1 MHAHQAHP
9 TAQRSGAQ
17 TGAVGQGLNGSTST
31 DTATGPSVAGRL
43 AVGLG
48 LLAVG
53 LAVGA
58 LWLWWPLA
66 GEGTVPARIADAL
79 SITVSLPSAVM
90 GALICA
96 RQPRNRIGWLLLA
109 GGLSGTGFLLGSVY
123 AARYGR
129 QGLLEV
135 PVAWITTWLLVPAI
149 AAGMFL
155 LLLYP
160 TGRLV
165 SRRWRPVAWAAAVS
179 GILAVP
185 AVALAPEFADPA
197 VWDPIGQGGAGSEF
211 LAKTIESGAVIA
223 ALVMLTL
230 TVLLL
235 ASLASLAV
243 RFRHARGTVR
253 QQLKWLVYA
262 MSLAMVAQL
271 VPPLS
276 WWTQGILP
284 SLGLWGLPI
293 AIAVAILRYHLYDI
307 DLLINR
313 TLVYGLL
320 SATLG
325 LGYAGVV
332 LILGQLSGGI
342 SAEPPSWAIAAA
354 TLTVAALFRPARRRI
369 QQGVDRRFNRRRYD
383 AVKTMEA
390 YTERLR
396 DHLDL
401 DALTAELLAVVDHTV
416 EPTRV
421 SLWLKPEVPLA
432 GHSPAVGR
440 RLSGRA
446 RSNRTA
452 S

>member
-1 MHAHQAHP
+1 
-9 TAQRSGAQ
+9 
-17 TGAVGQGLNGSTST
+17 V
-31 DTATGPSVAGRL
+31 
-43 AVGLG
+43 
-48 LLAVG
+48 
-53 LAVGA
+53 
-58 LWLWWPLA
+58 
-66 GEGTVPARIADAL
+66 
-79 SITVSLPSAVM
+79 
-90 GALICA
+90 
-96 RQPRNRIGWLLLA
+96 
-109 GGLSGTGFLLGSVY
+109 VY

-135 PVAWITTWLLVPAI
+135 PVAWMATWLWVPGFVAVLFI
-149 AAGMFL
+149 

-165 SRRWRPVAWAAAVS
+165 SRRWLPVAWAAAVW
-179 GILAVP
+179 GILAIP
-185 AVALAPEFADPA
+185 ATAMAPEFANPA
-197 VWDPIGQGGAGSEF
+197 LWDQVGRGGAGSEF
-211 LAKTIESGAVIA
+211 LAKTIESGAVIG
-223 ALVMLTL
+223 ALVILTL
-230 TVLLL
+230 IGVLL
-235 ASLASLAV
+235 ASLVSLAV
-243 RFRHARGTVR
+243 RLRHARGTVR

-262 MSLAMVAQL
+262 MSLAVVAQL

-332 LILGQLSGGI
+332 LILGQLFGGI

-401 DALTAELLAVVDHTV
+401 DAVTAELLAVVDHTV

-446 RSNRTA
+446 RSSRTA
-452 S
+452 T

>member
-1 MHAHQAHP
+1 
-9 TAQRSGAQ
+9 
-17 TGAVGQGLNGSTST
+17 
-31 DTATGPSVAGRL
+31 
-43 AVGLG
+43 
-48 LLAVG
+48 
-53 LAVGA
+53 VGA

-66 GEGTVPARIADAL
+66 REGTVPARIADAL
-79 SITVSLPSAVM
+79 SITVGVPSAVM
-90 GALICA
+90 AALICA
-96 RQPRNRIGWLLLA
+96 RQPWNRIGWLLLA
-109 GGLSGTGFLLGSVY
+109 GGLSTNGFFLGVVY

-129 QGLLEV
+129 QSLLEV
-135 PVAWITTWLLVPAI
+135 PVAWMATWLWVPAFV
-149 AAGMFL
+149 AVMFI

-165 SRRWRPVAWAAAVS
+165 SRHWRPVAWAAAVW
-179 GILAVP
+179 GVLAVP
-185 AVALAPEFADPA
+185 AVALAPEFANPA
-197 VWDPIGQGGAGSEF
+197 LWDPLGQGGVGGEF

-223 ALVMLTL
+223 ASVMLTL
-230 TVLLL
+230 IVLVMV
-235 ASLASLAV
+235 SLVSLAV

-262 MSLAMVAQL
+262 MCLAVVVQL

-284 SLGLWGLPI
+284 WLGNWGLPI
-293 AIAVAILRYHLYDI
+293 AVAVAILRHHLYDI

-320 SATLG
+320 TAILG
-325 LGYAGVV
+325 LGYAAVV
-332 LILGQLSGGI
+332 LGLGRLLGRDS
-342 SAEPPSWAIAAA
+342 SLVVAAA
-354 TLTVAALFRPARRRI
+354 TLAVAAVFQPARRRI
-369 QQGVDRRFNRRRYD
+369 QQAVDRRFNRRRYD

-396 DHLDL
+396 DHVDL

-421 SLWLKPEVPLA
+421 SLWLKPEGTRA
-432 GHSPAVGR
+432 GHPAADGR
-440 RLSGRA
+440 RQSGRA

>member
-1 MHAHQAHP
+1 MRAHQAHP

-17 TGAVGQGLNGSTST
+17 TGAVGPGLNGSTST
-31 DTATGPSVAGRL
+31 ETATRSGVAGRL

-66 GEGTVPARIADAL
+66 GEGTVPERIADAL
-79 SITVSLPSAVM
+79 SITVSAPSAVM
-90 GALICA
+90 GALICV
-96 RQPRNRIGWLLLA
+96 RQPWNRIGWLLLA
-109 GGLSGTGFLLGSVY
+109 GGLSGGAHLTGAVY
-123 AARYGR
+123 AARYGH
-129 QGLLEV
+129 QDLLHL
-135 PVAWITTWLLVPAI
+135 PVAWITTWLFVPAF
-149 AAGMFL
+149 AAVMFI

-165 SRRWRPVAWAAAVS
+165 SRRWRPVAWAVVVW
-179 GILAVP
+179 GVLGVP

-197 VWDPIGQGGAGSEF
+197 LWDPIGQGGAGSEF
-211 LAKTIESGAVIA
+211 LARTIESGAVIA

-230 TVLLL
+230 IVLLA

-262 MSLAMVAQL
+262 MCLAMAAQL

-284 SLGLWGLPI
+284 WLGNWGLPI
-293 AIAVAILRYHLYDI
+293 AIAVAILRHHLYDI

-325 LGYAGVV
+325 LGYVGVV
-332 LILGQLSGGI
+332 LVLGQLFGGI
-342 SAEPPSWAIAAA
+342 SGEPPSWAIAAA
-354 TLTVAALFRPARRRI
+354 TLAVAALVQPAHRRI

-421 SLWLKPEVPLA
+421 SLWLKPEVPLT
-432 GHSPAVGR
+432 GHSPAVER

-446 RSNRTA
+446 RSSRTA
-452 S
+452 P

>member
-1 MHAHQAHP
+1 MRAHEAHP

-31 DTATGPSVAGRL
+31 ETATRSGVAGRL

-66 GEGTVPARIADAL
+66 GEGTVPERIADAL
-79 SITVSLPSAVM
+79 SITVGVPSAVM

-96 RQPRNRIGWLLLA
+96 RQPRNRMGWLLLA

-129 QGLLEV
+129 QGLPGV
-135 PVAWITTWLLVPAI
+135 PVAWITTWFFV
-149 AAGMFL
+149 AAFAAVMFL

-165 SRRWRPVAWAAAVS
+165 SRRWRPVVWAVVVWGVLGVA
-179 GILAVP
+179 
-185 AVALAPEFADPA
+185 AVALAPEFANPA
-197 VWDPIGQGGAGSEF
+197 LWDPIGQSGGGEF
-211 LAKTIESGAVIA
+211 LAKTIKSGAVIA

-230 TVLLL
+230 IVLLV

-262 MSLAMVAQL
+262 MCLAVVAQL

-293 AIAVAILRYHLYDI
+293 AIAVAVLRYHLYDI

-332 LILGQLSGGI
+332 LILGQLFGGI

-401 DALTAELLAVVDHTV
+401 DAVTAELLAVVDHTV

-446 RSNRTA
+446 RSSRTA

>member
-1 MHAHQAHP
+1 
-9 TAQRSGAQ
+9 
-17 TGAVGQGLNGSTST
+17 
-31 DTATGPSVAGRL
+31 
-43 AVGLG
+43 
-48 LLAVG
+48 
-53 LAVGA
+53 
-58 LWLWWPLA
+58 
-66 GEGTVPARIADAL
+66 
-79 SITVSLPSAVM
+79 
-90 GALICA
+90 
-96 RQPRNRIGWLLLA
+96 
-109 GGLSGTGFLLGSVY
+109 
-123 AARYGR
+123 
-129 QGLLEV
+129 
-135 PVAWITTWLLVPAI
+135 
-149 AAGMFL
+149 MFL

-165 SRRWRPVAWAAAVS
+165 SRRWRPVAWAVVVS
-179 GILAVP
+179 GVLAVP
-185 AVALAPEFADPA
+185 AVALAPEFANPA
-197 VWDPIGQGGAGSEF
+197 VWDPIGRGGAGGEF
-211 LAKTIESGAVIA
+211 LVKTIESGAVIA
-223 ALVMLTL
+223 ALVILTL
-230 TVLLL
+230 TVLLMV
-235 ASLASLAV
+235 SLVSLAV
-243 RFRHARGTVR
+243 RFRHARGVVR

-262 MSLAMVAQL
+262 MSLAVVAQL

-276 WWTQGILP
+276 WWTRGILA

-332 LILGQLSGGI
+332 LILGQLFGGI

-354 TLTVAALFRPARRRI
+354 TLTVAALFRPVRRRI

-390 YTERLR
+390 FTERLR

-446 RSNRTA
+446 RSSRTA

>member
-1 MHAHQAHP
+1 MRAHQAHP

-31 DTATGPSVAGRL
+31 ETATRSSVAGRL
-43 AVGLG
+43 AVGIG

-53 LAVGA
+53 LALGA

-66 GEGTVPARIADAL
+66 GAGTVPERIADAL
-79 SITVSLPSAVM
+79 SITVGVPSAVM
-90 GALICA
+90 GALICV
-96 RQPRNRIGWLLLA
+96 RQPWNRISWLLLG
-109 GGLSGTGFLLGSVY
+109 GGLAGVGYQLGAVY
-123 AARYGR
+123 AARYGH
-129 QGLLEV
+129 QGLFHV
-135 PVAWITTWLLVPAI
+135 PVAWITTWLFVPAF
-149 AAGMFL
+149 AALMFI

-165 SRRWRPVAWAAAVS
+165 SRRWRPVAWAVVVW
-179 GILAVP
+179 GVLGVP
-185 AVALAPEFADPA
+185 AVALAPEFANPA
-197 VWDPIGQGGAGSEF
+197 LWDPIGQGGAGGEF

-230 TVLLL
+230 IVLLTV
-235 ASLASLAV
+235 SLVSLAV
-243 RFRHARGTVR
+243 RFRHARGVVR

-262 MSLAMVAQL
+262 MCLAMVVQL

-284 SLGLWGLPI
+284 WLGDWGLPI
-293 AIAVAILRYHLYDI
+293 AVAVAILRYHLYDI

-325 LGYAGVV
+325 LGYVGVV
-332 LILGQLSGGI
+332 LILGQLFGGI
-342 SAEPPSWAIAAA
+342 SGEPPSWAIAAA
-354 TLTVAALFRPARRRI
+354 TLAVAALVRPARRRI

-416 EPTRV
+416 EPTRL

-446 RSNRTA
+446 GSSRTA

>member
-1 MHAHQAHP
+1 MV
-9 TAQRSGAQ
+9 R
-17 TGAVGQGLNGSTST
+17 
-31 DTATGPSVAGRL
+31 VAGRL

-66 GEGTVPARIADAL
+66 REGTVPEHIADAL
-79 SITVSLPSAVM
+79 SITVGVPSAVM

-109 GGLSGTGFLLGSVY
+109 GGLSTSGFYLGVVY

-129 QGLLEV
+129 QNLLEV
-135 PVAWITTWLLVPAI
+135 PVAWMATWLWVPAFVAVLFI
-149 AAGMFL
+149 V
-155 LLLYP
+155 LLYP

-165 SRRWRPVAWAAAVS
+165 SRRWLPVAWAAALW
-179 GILAVP
+179 GILAIP
-185 AVALAPEFADPA
+185 ATALAPEFANPA
-197 VWDPIGQGGAGSEF
+197 LWDPLGQGGAGSEF
-211 LAKTIESGAVIA
+211 LAETIESGAVIA
-223 ALVMLTL
+223 ALVILTL
-230 TVLLL
+230 IGVLL
-235 ASLASLAV
+235 ASLVSLAV

-262 MSLAMVAQL
+262 MSLAVVAQL

-284 SLGLWGLPI
+284 WLGNWGLPI
-293 AIAVAILRYHLYDI
+293 AIAVAILRHHLYDI

-332 LILGQLSGGI
+332 LILGQLFGGVTGN
-342 SAEPPSWAIAAA
+342 PPSWAVAGA
-354 TLTVAALFRPARRRI
+354 TLAVAYVVRPARRRI
-369 QQGVDRRFNRRRYD
+369 QQAVDRRFNRRQFD
-383 AVKTMEA
+383 AVKTVEA
-390 YTERLR
+390 YAERLR

-401 DALTAELLAVVDHTV
+401 DVLAAELLAVVDHTV

-421 SLWLKPEVPLA
+421 SLWLKPEVTPA
-432 GHSPAVGR
+432 GPRPESEADSRDGHAQVRR
-440 RLSGRA
+440 RLD
-446 RSNRTA
+446 RSA
-452 S
+452 AAMPPSQHGG

>member
-1 MHAHQAHP
+1 MRAQQAHP
-9 TAQRSGAQ
+9 TAQRSGTQ
-17 TGAVGQGLNGSTST
+17 TGAVGQGLNGSAST
-31 DTATGPSVAGRL
+31 ETATRSGVAGRL

-79 SITVSLPSAVM
+79 SITVGVPSAVM

-96 RQPRNRIGWLLLA
+96 RQPWNRVGWLLLA
-109 GGLSGTGFLLGSVY
+109 GGLSTVGFYLGAVY

-129 QGLLEV
+129 QGLLHV
-135 PVAWITTWLLVPAI
+135 PVAWITTWLFVPAF
-149 AAGMFL
+149 AAVMFA

-165 SRRWRPVAWAAAVS
+165 SRRWRPVAWAAAAWGVL
-179 GILAVP
+179 GVP
-185 AVALAPEFADPA
+185 ALALAPEFANPA
-197 VWDPIGQGGAGSEF
+197 LWDPIGQGGGGGEF

-223 ALVMLTL
+223 ALVILTL
-230 TVLLL
+230 IVLLMVSL
-235 ASLASLAV
+235 VSLAL
-243 RFRHARGTVR
+243 RFRHARGVVR

-262 MSLAMVAQL
+262 MCLAMVVQL

-276 WWTQGILP
+276 SWTQGILP
-284 SLGLWGLPI
+284 WLGNWSFPI
-293 AIAVAILRYHLYDI
+293 AVAVAILRYHLYDI

-325 LGYAGVV
+325 LGYVGAV
-332 LILGQLSGGI
+332 LVLGQLFGGI
-342 SAEPPSWAIAAA
+342 SGEPPSWAIAAA
-354 TLTVAALFRPARRRI
+354 TLAVAALVQPARRRI
-369 QQGVDRRFNRRRYD
+369 QQAVDRRFNRRRYD
-383 AVKTMEA
+383 AAKTMEA
-390 YTERLR
+390 YSARLR

-401 DALTAELLAVVDHTV
+401 DALTAELLAVVDRTV

-421 SLWLKPEVPLA
+421 SLWLNPEVPPA
-432 GHSPAVGR
+432 GHRTAVGR
-440 RLSGRA
+440 RQSGRA
-446 RSNRTA
+446 HSNRAA

>member
-1 MHAHQAHP
+1 MRAHQAHP

-31 DTATGPSVAGRL
+31 ETATRSGVAGRL

-53 LAVGA
+53 LAMGA

-66 GEGTVPARIADAL
+66 GEGTVPERIADAL
-79 SITVSLPSAVM
+79 SITVGLPSALM
-90 GALICA
+90 GALICV
-96 RQPRNRIGWLLLA
+96 RQPRNRIGWLLLV
-109 GGLSGTGFLLGSVY
+109 GGLSTNGFFLGAVY
-123 AARYGR
+123 AARYGH
-129 QGLLEV
+129 QDLLHL
-135 PVAWITTWLLVPAI
+135 PVVWITTWLMVPAF
-149 AAGMFL
+149 AAVMFL
-155 LLLYP
+155 FLLYP

-165 SRRWRPVAWAAAVS
+165 SRRWRPVAWTVVVW
-179 GILAVP
+179 GVLGVP
-185 AVALAPEFADPA
+185 AMALAPEFTNPA
-197 VWDPIGQGGAGSEF
+197 VWDPLGQGGAGSEF
-211 LAKTIESGAVIA
+211 LAEMIESGAVIG
-223 ALVMLTL
+223 ALFILTL
-230 TVLLL
+230 IVLLMV
-235 ASLASLAV
+235 SLVSVAV

-253 QQLKWLVYA
+253 QQLKWLLYA
-262 MSLAMVAQL
+262 MCLALVVQL

-284 SLGLWGLPI
+284 WLGNWGLPI

-325 LGYAGVV
+325 LGYVGVV
-332 LILGQLSGGI
+332 LILGQLFGGI
-342 SAEPPSWAIAAA
+342 SGEPPSWAIAAA
-354 TLTVAALFRPARRRI
+354 TLAVAALVRPARRRI

-383 AVKTMEA
+383 AVKTVEA

-421 SLWLKPEVPLA
+421 SLWLKPEGPLA

-446 RSNRTA
+446 RSSRTA

>member
-1 MHAHQAHP
+1 MV
-9 TAQRSGAQ
+9 R
-17 TGAVGQGLNGSTST
+17 
-31 DTATGPSVAGRL
+31 VAGRL
-43 AVGLG
+43 AVGVG

-66 GEGTVPARIADAL
+66 REGTVPEHIADAL
-79 SITVSLPSAVM
+79 SITVGVPSAVM

-129 QGLLEV
+129 QGLLDV
-135 PVAWITTWLLVPAI
+135 PVAWITTWLFVPAC
-149 AAGMFL
+149 AAVMFL

-165 SRRWRPVAWAAAVS
+165 SRRWLPVAWAAAVW
-179 GILAVP
+179 GILAIP
-185 AVALAPEFADPA
+185 ATAMAPEFANPA
-197 VWDPIGQGGAGSEF
+197 LWDQVGRGGAGSEF
-211 LAKTIESGAVIA
+211 LAKTIESGAVIG
-223 ALVMLTL
+223 ALVILTL
-230 TVLLL
+230 IGVLL
-235 ASLASLAV
+235 ASLVSLAV
-243 RFRHARGTVR
+243 RLRHARGTVR

-262 MSLAMVAQL
+262 MSLAVVAQL

-284 SLGLWGLPI
+284 WLGNWGLPI
-293 AIAVAILRYHLYDI
+293 AIAVAILRHHLYDI

-332 LILGQLSGGI
+332 LILGQLFGGVTGN
-342 SAEPPSWAIAAA
+342 PPSWAVAGA
-354 TLTVAALFRPARRRI
+354 TLAVASVVQPARRRI
-369 QQGVDRRFNRRRYD
+369 QQAVDRRFNRRRYD
-383 AVKTMEA
+383 AVKTVEA

-421 SLWLKPEVPLA
+421 SLWLKPEVPSA
-432 GHSPAVGR
+432 GPRTRVG
-440 RLSGRA
+440 GRQSRQA
-446 RSNRTA
+446 RSNRTT